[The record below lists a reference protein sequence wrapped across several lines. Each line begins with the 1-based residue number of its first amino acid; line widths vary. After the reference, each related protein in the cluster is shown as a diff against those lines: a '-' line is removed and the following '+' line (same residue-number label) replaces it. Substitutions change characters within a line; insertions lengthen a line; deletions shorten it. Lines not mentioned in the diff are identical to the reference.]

1 MRGVQALPSL
11 ESGDTAAICAPEL
24 QNSLGE
30 YEVSMRAVAQVA
42 RGCVELQVRATE
54 RDGDGQGK
62 KREGGLVW
70 SDGDRFGWVWR
81 FIFI

>member
-24 QNSLGE
+24 QNSLEE
-30 YEVSMRAVAQVA
+30 YEASMRAVAQVA

-54 RDGDGQGK
+54 RGSI
-62 KREGGLVW
+62 RLGLAVYLYINHVT
-70 SDGDRFGWVWR
+70 RYF
-81 FIFI
+81 

>member
-24 QNSLGE
+24 QNSLEE
-30 YEVSMRAVAQVA
+30 YEASMRAVAQVA

-54 RDGDGQGK
+54 RAGWDGRMRVDSVG
-62 KREGGLVW
+62 
-70 SDGDRFGWVWR
+70 FGVLPLYE
-81 FIFI
+81 ICYC